1 MKINMIKRNGVFTP
15 AYDSDYEKAKKL
27 KDGEYEFK
35 ISLLRNPGLHR
46 KFFSLINLTLHN
58 QDTFDSLEDLRAF
71 LIMKAGY
78 YKTVQTETGY
88 MYIPKSISF
97 EKMDNS
103 EFEQLYSDVLNQVLR
118 FLKCDE
124 KMVNDEL
131 INYM

>member
-1 MKINMIKRNGVFTP
+1 MIKRNGVFTP

>member
-1 MKINMIKRNGVFTP
+1 MIKRNGVFTP

-35 ISLLRNPGLHR
+35 ISLLRNPKLHR

>member
-1 MKINMIKRNGVFTP
+1 MIKRNGVFTL

-71 LIMKAGY
+71 LIMKAGH

-88 MYIPKSISF
+88 MYIPRSISF